1 MSLMAVAYP
10 ILPGKTTEWRAF
22 MADLNGPRHREFADS
37 RQRAGVHERTFLQS
51 TPKGDMVVVTLEGTD
66 PLRSFGKMISSTD
79 AFTTWFLE
87 RVKSIHGM
95 DLTQPVTGS
104 PSQQVVDSEA
114 LAAVAR

>member
-51 TPKGDMVVVTLEGTD
+51 TPKGDMVVVTLEGSD
-66 PLRSFGKMISSTD
+66 PPRSFGKMMSSTD

-87 RVKSIHGM
+87 RVKSIHGI